1 MHPNKRENLVTYLAA
16 FFKALADPTR
26 LRILNLLLRSR
37 LCVCEMEEVLRLRQP
52 LLSRH
57 IAYLRNSGL
66 VGGHRQGLRV
76 LYQLNERHPLMKQLR
91 PILADALSNESVG
104 RTDLR
109 QLQIN
114 AVRQE
119 NGTL

>member
-1 MHPNKRENLVTYLAA
+1 
-16 FFKALADPTR
+16 
-26 LRILNLLLRSR
+26 
-37 LCVCEMEEVLRLRQP
+37 
-52 LLSRH
+52 
-57 IAYLRNSGL
+57 
-66 VGGHRQGLRV
+66 
-76 LYQLNERHPLMKQLR
+76 MKQLR